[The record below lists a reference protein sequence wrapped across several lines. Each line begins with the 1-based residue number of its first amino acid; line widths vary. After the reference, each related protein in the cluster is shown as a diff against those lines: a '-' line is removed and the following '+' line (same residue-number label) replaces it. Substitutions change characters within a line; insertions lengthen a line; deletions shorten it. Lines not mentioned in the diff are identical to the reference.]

1 MPEYHLTYITLH
13 ELSIMPYVIRNK
25 NGQII
30 SFHQK
35 TKSAKA
41 ELVGPENYHEV
52 IAFLK
57 ESNSVDELH
66 QVLSS
71 SDLDMVR
78 VLEDVI
84 DLLCKNRIITFTDLP
99 DSAQKKL
106 TSRKNIRAEISGIEN
121 LITDEDDGIF

>member
-1 MPEYHLTYITLH
+1 MSINHLTRAG
-13 ELSIMPYVIRNK
+13 IMPYVIRNK

-41 ELVGPENYHEV
+41 ELIGPENYQEV
-52 IAFLK
+52 IEFLK
-57 ESNSVDELH
+57 ETNSVDEIH
-66 QVLSS
+66 QILSS
-71 SDLDMVR
+71 SDLELVR

-84 DLLCKNRIITFTDLP
+84 DLLCKNRVIAFTDLP

-106 TSRKNIRAEISGIEN
+106 TSRKNIRAEMSGIEN
-121 LITDEDDGIF
+121 LIADEDDSIF

>member
-1 MPEYHLTYITLH
+1 M
-13 ELSIMPYVIRNK
+13 
-25 NGQII
+25 

-121 LITDEDDGIF
+121 LVADEDDGIF

>member
-1 MPEYHLTYITLH
+1 MSINHLTRAG
-13 ELSIMPYVIRNK
+13 IMPYVIRNK

-41 ELVGPENYHEV
+41 ELIGPENYQEV
-52 IAFLK
+52 IEFLK
-57 ESNSVDELH
+57 ETNSVDEIH
-66 QVLSS
+66 QILSS
-71 SDLDMVR
+71 SDLELVR

-84 DLLCKNRIITFTDLP
+84 DLLCKNHVIAFTDLP

-106 TSRKNIRAEISGIEN
+106 TSRKNIRAEMSGIEN
-121 LITDEDDGIF
+121 LIADEDDSIF

>member
-1 MPEYHLTYITLH
+1 MSINHLTRAG
-13 ELSIMPYVIRNK
+13 IMPYVIRNK

-41 ELVGPENYHEV
+41 ELIGPENYQEV
-52 IAFLK
+52 IEFLK
-57 ESNSVDELH
+57 ETNSVDEIH
-66 QVLSS
+66 QILSS
-71 SDLDMVR
+71 SDLELVR

-84 DLLCKNRIITFTDLP
+84 DLLCKNRVITFTDLP

-106 TSRKNIRAEISGIEN
+106 TSRKNIRAEMSGIEN
-121 LITDEDDGIF
+121 LIADEDDSIF

>member
-1 MPEYHLTYITLH
+1 MSINHLTRAG
-13 ELSIMPYVIRNK
+13 IMPYVIRNK

-41 ELVGPENYHEV
+41 ELIGPENYQEV
-52 IAFLK
+52 IEFLK
-57 ESNSVDELH
+57 ETNSVDDIH
-66 QVLSS
+66 QILSS
-71 SDLDMVR
+71 SDLELVR

-84 DLLCKNRIITFTDLP
+84 DLLCENHVIAFTDLP

-106 TSRKNIRAEISGIEN
+106 TSRKNIRAEMSGIEN
-121 LITDEDDGIF
+121 LIADEDDSIF

>member
-1 MPEYHLTYITLH
+1 MSINHLTRAG
-13 ELSIMPYVIRNK
+13 IMPYVIRNK

-41 ELVGPENYHEV
+41 ELIGPENSQEV
-52 IAFLK
+52 IEFLK
-57 ESNSVDELH
+57 ETNSVDEIH
-66 QVLSS
+66 QILSS
-71 SDLDMVR
+71 SDLELVR

-84 DLLCKNRIITFTDLP
+84 DLLCKNHVIAFTDLP

-106 TSRKNIRAEISGIEN
+106 TSRKNIRAEMSGIEN
-121 LITDEDDGIF
+121 LIADEDDSIF

>member
-1 MPEYHLTYITLH
+1 
-13 ELSIMPYVIRNK
+13 MPYVIRNK

-35 TKSAKA
+35 TKSPKA
-41 ELVGPENYHEV
+41 ELMGPENYQE
-52 IAFLK
+52 IIEFLK
-57 ESNSVDELH
+57 ETNSMDELH

-71 SDLDMVR
+71 SDLDIVR

-84 DLLCKNRIITFTDLP
+84 DLLCKNHVIAFTDLP

-106 TSRKNIRAEISGIEN
+106 TNRKNIRAEMSGIEN
-121 LITDEDDGIF
+121 LIADEDDSIF